1 MYYLWEFV
9 CELLDILVSCA
20 YFEILLV
27 VCEMTDPLLRA
38 PSLCHIHIPFI
49 DDMSSSCSDLGRI
62 IISSLVFSLML
73 FFFLTS
79 YLSFS
84 HLSPS
89 YVY

>member
-1 MYYLWEFV
+1 M
-9 CELLDILVSCA
+9 CELPEIPVSCA

-27 VCEMTDPLLRA
+27 VCKMTDPLLGLRV
-38 PSLCHIHIPFI
+38 SVIFIIPFV
-49 DDMSSSCSDLGRI
+49 DDMSSPCSDLGRF
-62 IISSLVFSLML
+62 IISSSVFFPL
-73 FFFLTS
+73 FLFIFLTS